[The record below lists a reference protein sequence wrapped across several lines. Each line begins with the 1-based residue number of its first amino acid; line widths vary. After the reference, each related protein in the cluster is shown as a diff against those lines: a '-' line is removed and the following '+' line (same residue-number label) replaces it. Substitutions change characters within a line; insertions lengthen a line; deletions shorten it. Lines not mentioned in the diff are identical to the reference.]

1 VVLAM
6 YVAETA
12 GANCYVLSILDLR
25 TGQLTDLDGTLVKD
39 QTDKENRA
47 LELPA
52 WSPDGTKIAF
62 TRLDETL
69 YKRELWV
76 INADGSNPTRV
87 ALAADV
93 SPQEPRWSPDGTR
106 IAFTSETQLS
116 DGAPDSAV
124 FVLDLTTGRL
134 EGVTID
140 SDPAARQLCCAE
152 WISTT
157 RLRVE
162 GGARTDPDRFWLVA
176 MDASPHEAQD
186 LVDLTEPLASI
197 DSPHTATTRSAPG
210 DPGRTFFWQPVPEAQ
225 P

>member
-1 VVLAM
+1 M
-6 YVAETA
+6 FVAETA
-12 GANCYVLSILDLR
+12 GANCYVLGILDLR
-25 TGQLTDLDGTLVKD
+25 IGQQTDLNETLVKD
-39 QTDKENRA
+39 QTNNQNRS

-52 WSPDGTKIAF
+52 WSPDGTKIAY
-62 TRLDETL
+62 TRQDETL

-76 INADGSNPTRV
+76 INADGSDPTRAAV
-87 ALAADV
+87 AADV

-124 FVLDLTTGRL
+124 FVLDVTTGRL

-152 WISTT
+152 WIGTT
-157 RLRVE
+157 QLRVE

-176 MDASPHEAQD
+176 LDAIPHETHV
-186 LVDLTEPLASI
+186 LVDLTESLAAI

-225 P
+225 Q